1 MFGLLLRN
9 IGVPLAAIFL
19 LSQTALGLQGAFL
32 AVAIVLTIAN
42 ILSIFIQLLKIFGN
56 ALTLRGGRVIVQIFS
71 IIFEIVTVVLYW
83 LYYFI
88 YIR

>member
-9 IGVPLAAIFL
+9 IGVPLSAIFL

-42 ILSIFIQLLKIFGN
+42 ILSIFIQLFKIFGN

>member
-1 MFGLLLRN
+1 MFALLLRT
-9 IGVPLAAIFL
+9 IGVPIAAIFL

-32 AVAIVLTIAN
+32 AVVIVLTVVN
-42 ILSIFIQLLKIFGN
+42 VLSIFIQLLKIFGN

-71 IIFEIVTVVLYW
+71 IVFEIVSVVLYW